1 MSARARGLSANK
13 SSLSHAGVVTG
24 GGWGGGGGGGSAPV
38 WFLFKSRY
46 THSSPHG
53 TVQNKGTDYWLIDQR
68 KAKVQGSTEAA
79 LDWEQER
86 REGKGEGGWVGG
98 GVNEATYTMLT
109 SLGRPVK
116 TADCYLINK
125 FFTKCFTTLRHF

>member
-1 MSARARGLSANK
+1 MSARARGLSTNK
-13 SSLSHAGVVTG
+13 SSLSHTGVVTG
-24 GGWGGGGGGGSAPV
+24 GGWEEEGAGGSAPV

-86 REGKGEGGWVGG
+86 REGKGEGG
-98 GVNEATYTMLT
+98 VNEATYTMLT
-109 SLGRPVK
+109 SLRRPVK

-125 FFTKCFTTLRHF
+125 FFTMCFTTLRHF